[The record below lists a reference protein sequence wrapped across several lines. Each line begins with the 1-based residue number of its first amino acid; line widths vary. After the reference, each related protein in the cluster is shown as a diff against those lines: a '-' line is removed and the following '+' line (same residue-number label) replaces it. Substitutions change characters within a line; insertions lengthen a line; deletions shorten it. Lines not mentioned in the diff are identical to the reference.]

1 MHIYYYKFIY
11 IYIYVIK
18 KVKKISILVVIMDA
32 CITTNYI
39 RAIH

>member
-11 IYIYVIK
+11 IYIIK